1 MNVQTIQES
10 YKALCDRCQERGAS
24 VLPRSVVA
32 FRVGGLTAMITPP
45 DFDALTETQPLHVLA
60 KAVMAVATFAEA
72 ATKIT
77 ESQRL
82 TASAKSEDVAKLAR
96 ESAPALVTLMT
107 EADTALE
114 AAVLVERREIAPVPI
129 EAADAAQ
136 SVVDVELRGILRAAG
151 GTGDQIRMV
160 QKEFA
165 ICRAVLRQP
174 TGFSEPLIDFARK
187 AWADFNP
194 AKQTSTLAHRQV
206 ASWREARQV
215 VGQCQAAVNRLSSGR
230 DRMPGTLAA

>member
-1 MNVQTIQES
+1 MNQIEES
-10 YKALCDRCQERGAS
+10 YKALTERCKERGAN
-24 VLPRSVVA
+24 VMPRHVIA
-32 FRVGGLTAMITPP
+32 FRMGGITAMISPP

-160 QKEFA
+160 QNEFA

-174 TGFSEPLIDFARK
+174 TGFTEPLIEYARR
-187 AWADFNP
+187 AWQEFNP
-194 AKQTSTLAHRQV
+194 AKQTSTIAQRQV
-206 ASWREARQV
+206 ASWRAARQII
-215 VGQCQAAVNRLSSGR
+215 GQCQSALNKLSSGR